1 MRVNLDE
8 LRTAIS
14 CTILSPD
21 DEGFSVA
28 VGAYAGNPP
37 AVVVRVSSAEDVA
50 AAVRFAV
57 ASALGVA
64 VRSGGHGG
72 PMFSPGADRLL
83 IDLAALNAVSVDGS
97 GVATIGPGA
106 VWADVASELERS
118 GFAVSSGDTAD
129 VGVGGLALGGGIGLL
144 VRRDG
149 LTIDNLLAARVVTA
163 TGELITASADENPE
177 LFWALRG
184 GGGNFGVVTSLTVQ
198 AHPLDGLLHAA
209 LTIDGEQLGA
219 FLRAWRDVM
228 RGAADELNATF
239 TVAPLGPTGPVLH
252 ELQATWAGADSAEGR
267 AALAPLLALPGV
279 LSSEVRATGYR
290 DILIELPAPPPGAPA
305 PTIAGR
311 NSLVADF
318 DDATIDAALAV
329 RAGLGPSVFAVRYL
343 GGQFSRVSPDAT
355 AFAARDSEVVVNIVE
370 FLPPGT
376 PAASSPLGTAWAAAG
391 FRAAQYGNFTTETG
405 DAVVATMY
413 PPATMT
419 RLRAVKKEYDPA
431 NLFSGNLNVVPA

>member
-1 MRVNLDE
+1 MTLND
-8 LRTAIS
+8 LRAAIS
-14 CTILSPD
+14 GTILSPD
-21 DEGFSVA
+21 DDGFAAS

-37 AVVVRVSSAEDVA
+37 ALTVRVGSEEDVA

-57 ASALGVA
+57 ASGLGVA

-72 PMFSPGADRLL
+72 PMYSPGADRLL
-83 IDLAALNAVSVDGS
+83 IDLAALDSVSVDES
-97 GVATIGPGA
+97 GVTTIGPGA
-106 VWADVASELERS
+106 VWAAVASALEPS

-129 VGVGGLALGGGIGLL
+129 VGVGGLALGGGIGWL

-149 LTIDNLLAARVVTA
+149 LTVDNLLAARVVTA
-163 TGELITASADENPE
+163 MGELLTASADENPE

-184 GGGNFGVVTSLTVQ
+184 GGGNFGVVTSFTVQ
-198 AHPLDGLLHAA
+198 AHPLDGVLHAS
-209 LTIDGEQLGA
+209 LTVDPDQLGA
-219 FLRAWRDVM
+219 FLRGWRDAM
-228 RGAADELNATF
+228 REATDELNATF
-239 TVAPLGPTGPVLH
+239 TVAPLGPTGPVAH
-252 ELQATWAGADSAEGR
+252 ELHVAWAGADSAEGR

-279 LSSEVRATGYR
+279 LSSEVTATGYR

-311 NSLVADF
+311 NSLIADF

-329 RAGLGPSVFAVRYL
+329 RAQLGPSIFAVRYL
-343 GGQFSRVSPDAT
+343 GGQFSRISPDAT
-355 AFAARDSEVVVNIVE
+355 AFAARDSEVLVNIVE
-370 FLPPGT
+370 FLPPGA
-376 PAASSPLGTAWAAAG
+376 PAAAGPLGAAWTAAG

-413 PPATMT
+413 PPATMA

>member
-1 MRVNLDE
+1 MTLND
-8 LRTAIS
+8 LRAAIS
-14 CTILSPD
+14 GTILSPD
-21 DEGFSVA
+21 DDGFAAS
-28 VGAYAGNPP
+28 VGAYGGNPP
-37 AVVVRVSSAEDVA
+37 ALTVRVGSEEDVA

-57 ASALGVA
+57 ASGLGVA

-72 PMFSPGADRLL
+72 PMYSPGADRLL
-83 IDLAALNAVSVDGS
+83 IDLAALDSVSVDES
-97 GVATIGPGA
+97 GVTTIGPGA
-106 VWADVASELERS
+106 VWAAVASALEPS

-129 VGVGGLALGGGIGLL
+129 VGVGGLALGGGIGWL

-149 LTIDNLLAARVVTA
+149 LTVDNLLAARVVTA
-163 TGELITASADENPE
+163 MGELLTASADENPE

-184 GGGNFGVVTSLTVQ
+184 GGGNFGVVTSFTVQ
-198 AHPLDGLLHAA
+198 AHPLDGVLHAG
-209 LTIDGEQLGA
+209 LTVDPDQLGA
-219 FLRAWRDVM
+219 FLRGWRDAM
-228 RGAADELNATF
+228 REATDELNATF
-239 TVAPLGPTGPVLH
+239 TVAPLGPTGPVAH
-252 ELQATWAGADSAEGR
+252 ELHVAWAGADSAEGR

-279 LSSEVRATGYR
+279 LSSEVTATGYR

-311 NSLVADF
+311 NSLIADF

-329 RAGLGPSVFAVRYL
+329 RAQLGPSIFAVRYL
-343 GGQFSRVSPDAT
+343 GGQFSRISPDAT
-355 AFAARDSEVVVNIVE
+355 AFAARDSEVLVNIVE
-370 FLPPGT
+370 FLPPGA
-376 PAASSPLGTAWAAAG
+376 PAAAGPLGAAWTAAG

-413 PPATMT
+413 PPATMA

>member
-1 MRVNLDE
+1 MNLDD
-8 LRTAIS
+8 LRSAIS

-21 DEGFSVA
+21 DHGFAAA

-37 AVVVRVSSAEDVA
+37 AVVVQASSDEDVA

-57 ASALGVA
+57 ASGLGVA

-72 PMFSPGADRLL
+72 PMYSPGDNRLL
-83 IDLAALNAVSVDGS
+83 IDLAELNSITVDGS
-97 GVATIGPGA
+97 GVAIIGPGA
-106 VWADVASELERS
+106 VWADVASALQPS

-163 TGELITASADENPE
+163 AGDLVTASADENPE

-184 GGGNFGVVTSLTVQ
+184 GGGNFGIVTSFTVQ
-198 AHPLDGLLHAA
+198 AHPLDGVLHAA
-209 LTIDGEQLGA
+209 LTIDPEQLGD
-219 FLRAWRDVM
+219 FLRAWRDAM
-228 RGAADELNATF
+228 RAAPDEVNATF
-239 TVAPLGPTGPVLH
+239 TVAPLGPTGPMAH
-252 ELQATWAGADSAEGR
+252 ELQAVWAGADSEEGR
-267 AALAPLLALPGV
+267 SALAPLLALPGV
-279 LSSEVRATGYR
+279 LSSEVTATGYR
-290 DILIELPAPPPGAPA
+290 EVLIELPKPPAGAPM

-329 RAGLGPSVFAVRYL
+329 RAQLGPSVFAIRYL
-343 GGQFSRVSPDAT
+343 GGRFSRVDPDAT
-355 AFAARDSEVVVNIVE
+355 AFAARDSEAIVNIVE
-370 FLPPGT
+370 FLPPGA
-376 PAASSPLGTAWAAAG
+376 PAASGPLGAAWSAAG
-391 FRAAQYGNFTTETG
+391 FRSAQYGNFTTETG

-413 PPATMT
+413 PAATMT
-419 RLRAVKKEYDPA
+419 RLRAAKEQYDPT
-431 NLFSGNLNVVPA
+431 NLFSSNLNVVPA

>member
-1 MRVNLDE
+1 MNLDD
-8 LRTAIS
+8 LRSAIS

-21 DEGFSVA
+21 DDGFAA
-28 VGAYAGNPP
+28 VVGVYAGDPP
-37 AVVVRVSSAEDVA
+37 AVVVRVSSDEDVA

-57 ASALGVA
+57 ASGLGVA

-83 IDLAALNAVSVDGS
+83 IDLAALDSVSIDGS

-106 VWADVASELERS
+106 VWDDVASILEPS
-118 GFAVSSGDTAD
+118 GFAVSSGDTAG

-163 TGELITASADENPE
+163 AGELVTASADENPE

-184 GGGNFGVVTSLTVQ
+184 GGGNFGVVTSFTVQ
-198 AHPLDGLLHAA
+198 AHPLDGVLHAA
-209 LTIDGEQLGA
+209 LTVDPEQLGG
-219 FLRAWRDVM
+219 FLRAWRDAM
-228 RGAADELNATF
+228 RAAPDEVNATF
-239 TVAPLGPTGPVLH
+239 TVAPLGPTGPMAH
-252 ELQATWAGADSAEGR
+252 ELHAVWAGADSTQGR

-279 LSSEVRATGYR
+279 LSSEVTATGYR
-290 DILIELPAPPPGAPA
+290 EILIELPEPPAGAPM

-318 DDATIDAALAV
+318 DDATIDTALAV
-329 RAGLGPSVFAVRYL
+329 RAQLGPSVFAIRYL

-355 AFAARDSEVVVNIVE
+355 AFAARDTEAVVNIVE
-370 FLPPGT
+370 FLPPGA
-376 PAASSPLGTAWAAAG
+376 PAASGPLGAAWEAAG
-391 FRAAQYGNFTTETG
+391 FRASQYGNFTTETG

-413 PPATMT
+413 PPATMA
-419 RLRAVKKEYDPA
+419 RLRAVKKQYDPG
-431 NLFSGNLNVVPA
+431 NVFSGNLNVVPA